1 MANIDDAESAII
13 TAQNVELQVGASVG
27 NNSAATADKLVKM
40 REVEIEK
47 DHPETRIDHGK
58 KRTYTHA
65 TPDISI
71 RFIVSGGKAIFAY
84 LQTRN
89 TVNTQNV
96 LPIYPWNI
104 KCTADDGTVKN
115 LKIAG
120 KLPYKKIIKNDA
132 DPQDPVD
139 IECRI
144 RVTDDDIIIS

>member
-1 MANIDDAESAII
+1 MGNIDEAEDTII
-13 TAQNVELQVGASVG
+13 TAQNVQLQVGASPG
-27 NNSAATADKLVKM
+27 NNSSTTGDVLVKM

-58 KRTYTHA
+58 TRNYTHA
-65 TPDISI
+65 SPDISI
-71 RFIVSGGKAIFAY
+71 RFILSASKSVFAY
-84 LQTRN
+84 IKTRN
-89 TVNTQNV
+89 TVNAQNV

-120 KLPYKKIIKNDA
+120 KLPYKRVIKNDA
-132 DPQDPVD
+132 DPQAPVD

-144 RVTDDDIIIS
+144 RITDVAIIIS